1 MGGFGISSRADP
13 LLVEDVVLLSQ
24 RTTPSFVAFD
34 DAGVADHFD
43 RQVDAGRSPEE
54 FARIWLHTHPG
65 HSPEPSPTDE
75 HTFARVFRECDWA
88 VMGIL
93 ARGGASY
100 ARLRFTAGPGGSIG
114 IPVEVEFGVP
124 FAASDAE
131 SWRAEYR
138 RCVQAVP
145 DLVWQGDDDRRQ
157 HPRGMTPDV
166 DLLPDADWPFF
177 LLPEELTRDDQ
188 SLCEAGGPGPSGAAR

>member
-1 MGGFGISSRADP
+1 M
-13 LLVEDVVLLSQ
+13 
-24 RTTPSFVAFD
+24 AFD

-75 HTFARVFRECDWA
+75 QTFARVFGSCDWA

-100 ARLRFTAGPGGSIG
+100 ARLRFTAGPGGSIR
-114 IPVEVEFGVP
+114 IAVEVEFSVP
-124 FAASDAE
+124 FAASDE
-131 SWRAEYR
+131 ENWRAEYR

-145 DLVWQGDDDRRQ
+145 DLVWQGDDGRRQ
-157 HPRGMTPDV
+157 DPRWLALDV
-166 DLLPDADWPFF
+166 DSPADHDRPFF
-177 LLPEELTRDDQ
+177 LLHEELTLDDQ
-188 SLCEAGGPGPSGAAR
+188 SLCEAGGSGAAGATS